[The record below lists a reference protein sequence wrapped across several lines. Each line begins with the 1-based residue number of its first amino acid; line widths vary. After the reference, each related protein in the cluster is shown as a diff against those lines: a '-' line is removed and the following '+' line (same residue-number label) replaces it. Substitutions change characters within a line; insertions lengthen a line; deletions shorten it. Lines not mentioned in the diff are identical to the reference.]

1 MFLFVAPSN
10 GQGLLTRRRR
20 PNCTGRIHA
29 ATRPQSL
36 CQYPNI
42 IAPRTLH
49 ASLGEG
55 FFDEVEAAH
64 FPQLILRYRNQRW
77 ASRVGLDTLS
87 DEEWLTHFGRFE
99 PLPDGL
105 EKPLALRY
113 HGHQF
118 QVYNPDLGDGR
129 GFLFAQ
135 LRDAQDGRLLDLG
148 TKGSGK
154 TPWSR
159 QGDGRLTLKG
169 GVREILATEM
179 LEALGVDTSK
189 TFSLIE
195 TGEALVRGD
204 EPSPT
209 RSSVLV
215 RLSHS
220 HIRIGTFQ
228 RLAFMQDNAAIER
241 LLDYTLRHYYP
252 HILDEPQERRALAF
266 LEVVIHRVARLGAR
280 YMAAGFV
287 HGVLNSDNINV
298 TGESFDYGPWRF
310 APNYDPA
317 FTAAYFDQTGLY
329 AFGRQPGA
337 LGWNLTRLAECLL
350 PLIGLGS
357 AEKALATYQD
367 AIQREFRS
375 ALLERL
381 GLTPIDTETDA
392 RLAKN
397 LIEFLIKTRAPFE
410 QLFFD
415 WRGGSASEER
425 ARKSPAAPFYEQSE
439 FAPLRE
445 SLYEHQ
451 ASPGALDH
459 PYFQRAE
466 PCTMLID
473 EVEAIWA
480 SIAES
485 DDWSALHAKLA
496 RIDEMREAYAAERPV
511 LGLAGE
517 ADAER

>member
-1 MFLFVAPSN
+1 MPISERYRAE
-10 GQGLLTRRRR
+10 T
-20 PNCTGRIHA
+20 H
-29 ATRPQSL
+29 
-36 CQYPNI
+36 
-42 IAPRTLH
+42 H

-55 FFDEVEAAH
+55 FFDEVAAAH
-64 FPQLILRYRNQRW
+64 FPQLVLRYRNQRW
-77 ASRVGLDTLS
+77 ASRVGLDTLT
-87 DEEWLTHFGRFE
+87 DDEWLAHFGRFE

-118 QVYNPDLGDGR
+118 HVYNADLGDGR

-135 LRDAQDGRLLDLG
+135 LRDVKDGRLLDLG

-179 LEALGVDTSK
+179 LEALLVDTSK

-228 RLAFMQDNAAIER
+228 RLAFMEDNAAIER
-241 LLDYTLRHYYP
+241 LLDYTLHHYYP

-266 LEVVIHRVARLGAR
+266 LEVVIRRVARLGAR

-310 APNYDPA
+310 APSYDPS

-329 AFGRQPGA
+329 AFGRQPSA

-350 PLIGLGS
+350 PLTGLEP
-357 AEKALATYQD
+357 ADKALAGYQD
-367 AIQREFRS
+367 MIQQEFRS
-375 ALLERL
+375 AVLDRL
-381 GLTPIDTETDA
+381 GLSPVDLETDA

-397 LIEFLIKTRAPFE
+397 LIEFLAKTHAPFE
-410 QLFFD
+410 QFFFD
-415 WRGGSASEER
+415 WRCGSASTER
-425 ARKSPAAPFYEQSE
+425 AQKSPAAPFYQRAE
-439 FAPLRE
+439 FTPLLA
-445 SLYEHQ
+445 SLNEHL
-451 ASPGALDH
+451 ALPGVTLDH
-459 PYFQRAE
+459 PYFQRTQ

-473 EVEAIWA
+473 EVEHIWA
-480 SIAES
+480 AIAER
-485 DDWSALHAKLA
+485 DDWSGLYEKLTQ
-496 RIDEMREAYAAERPV
+496 IDEMREAYVQP
-511 LGLAGE
+511 LAPLKS
-517 ADAER
+517 A